1 MISDSIFIQKYKDLM
16 DNNIYSIIL
25 HNDFCTMLEIYYDGI
40 INRITIEER
49 FDKII
54 TWLYKNKLAP
64 KNHLNYPAI
73 RRCFVEIYRLL
84 DFAIKRY
91 GYTGLLN
98 LKNTNQIKSLD
109 KITERKVIDLAIKY
123 NLQIDGTIKH
133 EIDAKR
139 EEIKQNS
146 QNEQIQPQDEQIN
159 QQNEPI
165 IDTITDETLIEKID
179 NELKQLYSQMDIIA
193 KQFDESHEYSYEDK
207 VFRNFCDLY
216 IKVCDLEAQKTRLIN
231 NKQNITKGRCI

>member
-25 HNDFCTMLEIYYDGI
+25 HKDFCVMLEIYYDGLI
-40 INRITIEER
+40 KRNTINER

-54 TWLYKNKLAP
+54 NWLYKNKLAP

-73 RRCFVEIYRLL
+73 QRCFVEIYRLL

-146 QNEQIQPQDEQIN
+146 QNEQIQPQNEKVQ

-165 IDTITDETLIEKID
+165 IDTITDETLIKKID

-193 KQFDESHEYSYEDK
+193 KQFDESHDYSYEDK
-207 VFRNFCDLY
+207 VFRNLCDLY